1 MYTGISRTAIRE
13 MHRQVGSDVV
23 YGDDGLVKRGLIIRH
38 LVLPNDLATSED
50 TLHWIAKELNNRV
63 TLSVMSQYYPTHKA
77 ETTELLDRGIRESEY
92 DKVLRLLEKY
102 GFENGWIQDF
112 ESHDYYRPDFRDRM
126 EPFKVAFEG

>member
-1 MYTGISRTAIRE
+1 
-13 MHRQVGSDVV
+13 
-23 YGDDGLVKRGLIIRH
+23 
-38 LVLPNDLATSED
+38 
-50 TLHWIAKELNNRV
+50 
-63 TLSVMSQYYPTHKA
+63 MSQYYPTHKA